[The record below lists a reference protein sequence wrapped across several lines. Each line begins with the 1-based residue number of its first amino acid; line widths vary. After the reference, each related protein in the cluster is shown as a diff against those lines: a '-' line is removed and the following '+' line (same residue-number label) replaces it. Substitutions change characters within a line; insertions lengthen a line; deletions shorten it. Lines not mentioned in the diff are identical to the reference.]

1 MVLETVYV
9 DLQVPAE
16 PCPGSSIPPPRHPVS
31 SSSWCGDP
39 PACLLAS
46 TKDHV
51 PQEFAKGCE
60 EALENLV
67 SFLKPSCHASLG
79 DAAGA
84 STCDFCP
91 QDWLSHGGECYW
103 FSQASK
109 PWRGAQE
116 DCVERRARMV
126 MSRGRDE
133 LELLNNHTKGLY
145 PIWIGVH
152 VFPSTAEPDRSWT
165 HGSTPDTN
173 RAEDGSGEVCASKA
187 WKGESSWV
195 RKFAPAEPA
204 TKIFGGSAELRVNGD
219 RRRWQRFWAA
229 ASEAAPGLGRFGR
242 KRRLPE

>member
-1 MVLETVYV
+1 MTQAGDSALRWCWKRFTSTCRS
-9 DLQVPAE
+9 QQSRARAAASPRPGT
-16 PCPGSSIPPPRHPVS
+16 PCPALPGVVTPQPVSWPPPRTTYLRSSQRGVRKPWRTWCPS
-31 SSSWCGDP
+31 SSPHAMP
-39 PACLLAS
+39 PWV
-46 TKDHV
+46 T
-51 PQEFAKGCE
+51 Q
-60 EALENLV
+60 
-67 SFLKPSCHASLG
+67 
-79 DAAGA
+79 
-84 STCDFCP
+84 